1 MSSSKSDE
9 NLDSF
14 CAITGATKD
23 RAKFFLE
30 ASNGDI
36 EVFNL
41 TNENKC

>member
-1 MSSSKSDE
+1 MSSSISDE

-14 CAITGATKD
+14 CTITGTTRD

-36 EVFNL
+36 EVFNKKN
-41 TNENKC
+41 TNLY